1 MKLRLF
7 LPLLLILASAT
18 AFAQAEPASPAGSFE
33 AFRPIGES
41 RVWTFEVDRQTIGSL
56 TSTVTGKTEID
67 GIDGYVIQQ
76 DLRLDFAKAGSEIAI
91 LAEGEQYI
99 SERGYYLGCDLK
111 LTINGQMS
119 ELTIERDGERLDA
132 VVKGSTGT
140 TENAIPFPVEG
151 FGYESFFVDLFEL
164 YFAMHGAEVGQTYL
178 DTLFS
183 VQSMLPV
190 NFSAL
195 CLDYKWQGLFTG
207 KYDSVFVLNVTLPE
221 NFRLYLNKSFH
232 LAKAEMPDRKLKIY
246 QDYVGPARGRQ
257 QPQEPGFTVAGL
269 TRSLPVL
276 PVYLAFAALVLAVLA
291 WHGLRSKY
299 SYLGFVAGSVAF
311 ILIPFILHPI
321 QKWVVDSVVIPGAQ
335 RGESLY
341 MLALLPAITAGLLIT
356 SIFAIALHSLR
367 RAPWGAAIRPD
378 RLGAFFGAGFG
389 VAESVLL
396 ATTIPS
402 SFLFSMML
410 FERAAFVILFT
421 LIGALVG
428 RALFKDS
435 HAIVKA
441 LIGSVLVVTLFKY
454 LPILVQQRIV
464 ELALMYILALL
475 IALILLGLVVIIF
488 AREKAAAPGRRK

>member
-1 MKLRLF
+1 MRLRQI
-7 LPLLLILASAT
+7 LPLLLVLLSGT
-18 AFAQAEPASPAGSFE
+18 AIAQVESASPAASFE
-33 AFRPIGES
+33 SFRSVGES

-56 TSTVTGKTEID
+56 TSTVTGKTEVD

-111 LTINGQMS
+111 LTINGQVS
-119 ELTIERDGERLDA
+119 EIKIERDGERLDA
-132 VVKGSTGT
+132 LAKGTSGA

-164 YFAMHGAEVGQTYL
+164 YFAMHGTAVGQTYL
-178 DTLFS
+178 DTLLS

-257 QPQEPGFTVAGL
+257 QAQELGFTFSGL
-269 TRSLPVL
+269 FRSLPVI
-276 PVYLAFAALVLAVLA
+276 PVYLAFAALTLALLA

-299 SYLGFVAGSVAF
+299 SYLSFVSGCVVF
-311 ILIPFILHPI
+311 ILIPFSLHPI

-341 MLALLPAITAGLLIT
+341 VLALLPAIAAGILVT
-356 SIFAIALHSLR
+356 GTFAIALHSLK
-367 RAPWGAAIRPD
+367 RAPWYAAVRPSH
-378 RLGAFFGAGFG
+378 LGAFFGAGFG
-389 VAESVLL
+389 VADSVLL

-402 SFLFSMML
+402 SFYFSMML
-410 FERAAFVILFT
+410 VERVAFVILYAVV
-421 LIGALVG
+421 GALLG
-428 RALFKDS
+428 RALSKDS

-441 LIGSVLVVTLFKY
+441 LVGSVVIVTLFKY

-475 IALILLGLVVIIF
+475 IAVILLGIVMLLL
-488 AREKAAAPGRRK
+488 ARDKASAAGRRK

>member
-1 MKLRLF
+1 
-7 LPLLLILASAT
+7 
-18 AFAQAEPASPAGSFE
+18 
-33 AFRPIGES
+33 
-41 RVWTFEVDRQTIGSL
+41 
-56 TSTVTGKTEID
+56 
-67 GIDGYVIQQ
+67 
-76 DLRLDFAKAGSEIAI
+76 
-91 LAEGEQYI
+91 
-99 SERGYYLGCDLK
+99 
-111 LTINGQMS
+111 MS
-119 ELTIERDGERLDA
+119 ELKIERDGERLEA
-132 VVKGSTGT
+132 SAKGVSGS
-140 TENAIPFPVEG
+140 TENAIPFPLEG

-164 YFAMHGAEVGQTYL
+164 YFAMHGTAVGQTYL

-232 LAKAEMPDRKLKIY
+232 LAKAEMPDRKLKVY
-246 QDYVGPARGRQ
+246 QDYVGPAQGRQ
-257 QPQEPGFTVAGL
+257 QAQEPGFTFAGL
-269 TRSLPVL
+269 IRSLPVL

-299 SYLGFVAGSVAF
+299 SYLSFLSGCVAF
-311 ILIPFILHPI
+311 ILVPFILHPI

-356 SIFAIALHSLR
+356 AIFAIALHSLR
-367 RAPWGAAIRPD
+367 RAPWSAAIRPD
-378 RLGAFFGAGFG
+378 HFGAFFGAGFG

-402 SFLFSMML
+402 SFFFSMML
-410 FERAAFVILFT
+410 IERAAFVILYA
-421 LIGALVG
+421 LIGALIG
-428 RALFKDS
+428 RALSKDS

-441 LIGSVLVVTLFKY
+441 LVGSVVVITLFKY